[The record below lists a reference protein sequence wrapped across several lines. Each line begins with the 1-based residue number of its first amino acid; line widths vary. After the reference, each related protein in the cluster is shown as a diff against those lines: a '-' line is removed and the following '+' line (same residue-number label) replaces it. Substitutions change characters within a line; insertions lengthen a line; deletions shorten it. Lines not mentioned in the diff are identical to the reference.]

1 MLGHPE
7 EILFLIRLRLLVVVP
22 LGQMGHHRRLIYPVV
37 TEGQVVGLVHLVTL
51 LLQPHMVQVMFLLQA
66 HLKET
71 MVAMAIPA
79 HPIKVGAGEE
89 WAALVVDMEPLLTG
103 VIHQIF
109 QVLTQLIVL
118 LVVDRG
124 AERMVRLR
132 VTLVLLLLEQRMV

>member
-1 MLGHPE
+1 VLGHRE

-22 LGQMGHHRRLIYPVV
+22 LGQMGQYRIWPVV

-51 LLQPHMVQVMFLLQA
+51 LLEPHMVQVILLLQA

-103 VIHQIF
+103 VIHQTF

-118 LVVDRG
+118 LAVDR
-124 AERMVRLR
+124 AAQRMVRL
-132 VTLVLLLLEQRMV
+132 EG